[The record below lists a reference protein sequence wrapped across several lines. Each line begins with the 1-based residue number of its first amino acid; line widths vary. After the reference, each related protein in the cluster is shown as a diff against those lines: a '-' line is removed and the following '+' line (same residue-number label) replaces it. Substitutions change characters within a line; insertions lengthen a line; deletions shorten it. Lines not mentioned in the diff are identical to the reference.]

1 METPREPERETQES
15 EKELQDDDET
25 LIVPPPTFRDRLRAA
40 QRLREIQPRTSSANQ
55 ASAEDAKQSS
65 KRR

>member
-1 METPREPERETQES
+1 METSHEPERETRES
-15 EKELQDDDET
+15 EEELQDDDET

-40 QRLREIQPRTSSANQ
+40 QRLREIQPRALSVNQ
-55 ASAEDAKQSS
+55 ASAEEAKQSS